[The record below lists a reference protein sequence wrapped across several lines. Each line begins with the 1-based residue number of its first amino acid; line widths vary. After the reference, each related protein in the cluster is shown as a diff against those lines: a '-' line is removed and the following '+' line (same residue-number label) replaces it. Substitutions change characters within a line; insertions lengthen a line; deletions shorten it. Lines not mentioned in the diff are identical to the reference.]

1 MTTRKRSLILSVLA
15 LALSLALFATGTY
28 ALFTDEVK
36 LTNHLQAG
44 TLDLTL
50 TRTSLIS
57 KSLDST
63 TGFLVDKED
72 PIDKDFSEPTEDSVF
87 GMAKTELIVP
97 HSSYTAEM
105 KISNTKSDVAF
116 GYWLQV
122 VYKDTAELALADQ
135 ILVTVTTVN
144 GTTEMRLS
152 QILGN
157 DAGLIGNGEN
167 PIGVL
172 AKTGEQY
179 FTVSMTF
186 LNLENS
192 TNNLAKSQSLKFDI
206 IVHAVQVTKAP
217 S

>member
-57 KSLDST
+57 KSLDPT

>member
-57 KSLDST
+57 KSLDPT
-63 TGFLVDKED
+63 TGFLIDKED